1 MMKKTLLASS
11 IALAVG
17 MASNNVRADDNFY
30 ADNEFYSEGTAEIPT
45 VKEGV
50 VFGSAAIV
58 GGIVAG
64 PLGAMVGAIGGA
76 ILGKELNKA
85 DQYEFASEGLEEK
98 TGELSNINLEMLALK
113 TQLATLQNH
122 KNEIEGLV
130 INELEFQLL
139 FHTGND
145 TLDEEAMRRLD
156 NLAYF
161 LKLNPKLNVR
171 LHGHADP
178 RGTDGYNN
186 VLSQH
191 RAINVQNALA
201 FYGVERERVERYSY
215 GANKSTAMKG
225 DADAYALERKV
236 TVQIITENVDE
247 FAVVD

>member
-1 MMKKTLLASS
+1 MMKKTLFASS

-17 MASNNVRADDNFY
+17 LASTHASADDNFY
-30 ADNEFYSEGTAEIPT
+30 SEDTGEIT
-45 VKEGV
+45 TIKEGAT
-50 VFGSAAIV
+50 FGSAAII

-64 PLGAMVGAIGGA
+64 PLGAMAGAIGGVL
-76 ILGKELNKA
+76 LGKELSKVDKYDLAMENLKDKEIDLA
-85 DQYEFASEGLEEK
+85 A
-98 TGELSNINLEMLALK
+98 INLEMIALK
-113 TQLATLQNH
+113 NQLASLQTH

-130 INELEFQLL
+130 INDLEFQLL

-161 LKLNPKLNVR
+161 LKRNPELKIR

-191 RAINVQNALA
+191 RAINVQNALT
-201 FYGVERERVERYSY
+201 FYGVKPERVERYSY
-215 GANKSTAMKG
+215 GANKSTAIKG
-225 DADAYALERKV
+225 DIDAYALERKV
-236 TVQIITENVDE
+236 TVQIIPKLENE
-247 FAVVD
+247 YAVTDYN